1 LRLLLLSN
9 GHGEDAVGALLV
21 QPLRAQGFAPH
32 ALPIV
37 GEGHAYRALDVPLL
51 GPMRAMPSGGFV
63 YGRPAALAGDLRAGL
78 ARLTVSQLQALR
90 AARGAYPWVVAIG
103 DVVPLLYAWLYRA
116 PFVFVGCAKSDLYL
130 GGRPG
135 AYLSIERWALR
146 RPACRAVWPRD
157 ATTTRNLRAA
167 GVAADWLGNPMMDGL
182 APTGQSLPGDPAAPT
197 VLLLPG
203 SRSEAVVNLQLLRA
217 AARAIAADEPRTRF
231 LVALAPQ
238 ADPADFDAPE
248 LHLLPGRFADAAHAA
263 RLALAMA
270 GTATEQV
277 VGLGLP
283 VISLPGAG
291 PQFTPAFAEAQT
303 RLLGESVTL
312 LPPDPARVAAEA
324 RALLADPDRLARI
337 AANGRARM
345 GPPGASARTGP
356 ASRRRPSRRRSAAP
370 APRRGRPRPVPAR
383 CCKG

>member
-1 LRLLLLSN
+1 MRLLLLSN
-9 GHGEDAVGALLV
+9 GHGEDAIGALLV
-21 QPLRAQGFAPH
+21 PALRAQGFEPH

-37 GEGHAYRALDVPLL
+37 GAGHAYRALDVPLV
-51 GPMRAMPSGGFV
+51 GPTRTMPSGGFV

-78 ARLTVSQLQALR
+78 ARLTAAQVQALR
-90 AARGAYPWVVAIG
+90 AARGAYPWVLAIG
-103 DVVPLLYAWLYRA
+103 DVVPLLFAWRYGA
-116 PFVFVGCAKSDLYL
+116 PFAFVGCAKSDHYL

-135 AYLSIERWALR
+135 AYLPIERWLLR

-157 ATTTRNLRAA
+157 AITTRNLRAA

-182 APTGQSLPGDPAAPT
+182 VPTGQPLPGDPDAPT

-203 SRSEAVVNLQLLRA
+203 SRAEAGANLQLLRA

-238 ADPADFDAPE
+238 ADPADFGAPE

-263 RLALAMA
+263 QLALAMA

-312 LPPDPARVAAEA
+312 LPADPVRVAAEA
-324 RALLADPDRLARI
+324 RALLADPERLARI

-345 GPPGASARTGP
+345 GPPGAGARIAAALAQLTASAP
-356 ASRRRPSRRRSAAP
+356 
-370 APRRGRPRPVPAR
+370 
-383 CCKG
+383 